1 MVEVNESLIDK
12 YEQIYDEE
20 HNYDD
25 EYEQEVD
32 NNTYHLGICSYD
44 KDIDGWLLAST
55 IKNRT
60 LFNYPYCSV
69 VDYQTDV

>member
-25 EYEQEVD
+25 EY
-32 NNTYHLGICSYD
+32 
-44 KDIDGWLLAST
+44 
-55 IKNRT
+55 NRKWIIIHII
-60 LFNYPYCSV
+60 
-69 VDYQTDV
+69 